1 MSDTPATSTPPTPP
15 APPAAAARPGD
26 RETSPRTPRL
36 RRPQEG
42 RVVAGVA
49 AGLGWRLGVDP
60 MLVRIAFAVLSFAGG
75 AGLVLYGVLWAA
87 IPAATQTPPR
97 HRPASGQQ
105 GVALALIVLGVLLLL
120 RAIGVWFGD
129 QVVGPIVLLAAGSA
143 VLWTRA
149 DTDDRAAWSN
159 LAGHGPG
166 GALRRAAAAP
176 TSPMRIVAGTAL
188 VALAI
193 AGALATTGSLGGAQ
207 DLIIVLLTALAG
219 LGLLF
224 GPWLWRLIDQLGVER
239 RERVRQEERAELAAH
254 LHDSVLQTL
263 ALIQRSN
270 EDPKRMVALARR
282 QERELRTWLYGSP
295 ATGTAMTLAEA
306 VEGITE
312 EVEAIHGLTVEVVV
326 VGETALDEHVWAL
339 LAAIREACV
348 NVAKHSGT
356 DRADVFVEVEDDQ
369 VVAFIRDR
377 GSGFDLEDIPRDRA
391 GIRGSIVERVERHG
405 GRAAIHTEPGAGTEV
420 EVAVP
425 RPSRTTVAP
434 TDAPAVTTSD
444 ATSDAPPDGTSVGV
458 TDRSRIPG
466 GHHQ

>member
-1 MSDTPATSTPPTPP
+1 
-15 APPAAAARPGD
+15 
-26 RETSPRTPRL
+26 
-36 RRPQEG
+36 
-42 RVVAGVA
+42 VAGVA

-75 AGLVLYGVLWAA
+75 AGLVLYGVLWAT
-87 IPAATQTPPR
+87 IPAGTQTPLR
-97 HRPASGQQ
+97 RRPASGQQ
-105 GVALALIVLGVLLLL
+105 SVALALIVLGVLLLL
-120 RAIGVWFGD
+120 RAVGVWFGD
-129 QVVGPIVLLAAGSA
+129 QLVGPIVLLAAGSA

-159 LAGHGPG
+159 LGSHGPG
-166 GALRRAAAAP
+166 DALRRAAAAP
-176 TSPMRIVAGTAL
+176 TSPLRIVAGTAL

-207 DLIIVLLTALAG
+207 ELIIVLVTALAG

-295 ATGTAMTLAEA
+295 ATGTAMTLTEA

-377 GSGFDLEDIPRDRA
+377 GCGFDPDDIPSDRA

-405 GRAAIHTEPGAGTEV
+405 GRAAIHTDPGAGTEV

-425 RPSRTTVAP
+425 RPSRTPDRTTVGT
-434 TDAPAVTTSD
+434 TDRTTEV
-444 ATSDAPPDGTSVGV
+444 APDGTTDGTIDGTIESAIDGV

-466 GHHQ
+466 GRHQ